1 MSNKLSMAWRRLPL
15 PFQRLKIGFKKG
27 FLTPTIPE
35 NIIVLNKNPL
45 IRILRFLGGLST
57 ILVISHKLEVL
68 GNGLLYDISLYFCF
82 CFILMFFVYLISV
95 SYFRFIHM
103 YKVFKSGNLY
113 VRN

>member
-1 MSNKLSMAWRRLPL
+1 MSNKLSI
-15 PFQRLKIGFKKG
+15 FQRLKIGFKKG

-82 CFILMFFVYLISV
+82 CFIYYCIAALI
-95 SYFRFIHM
+95 
-103 YKVFKSGNLY
+103 G
-113 VRN
+113 